1 MAEARSDHWGS
12 GAAPDFENFFDNVPV
27 ALHAVAADGRI
38 GHANRAELALLG
50 YEREEYIGRHIADF
64 HVDRPII
71 DDIMERLARGLTVE
85 KVPARLRA
93 KDGSIRHVE
102 ISSSGHF
109 VEGQLAYTQCCTLD
123 VTATKVAEERHSLG
137 QRRFKHTLDALPIAV
152 YTTDPNGRITYFNEA
167 AADLAGRRPT
177 LGEMWCVTWRLYQLD
192 GTRLPHDQCPMAVA
206 LKERRPVTGV
216 EAIAERPDGTR
227 RRFAPYPT
235 PLFDEA
241 GVLIGGVNMLLDVTE
256 RHERDMERARLAAI
270 VMSSDDAIISKTL
283 DSTITS
289 WNAGATRI
297 FGYEAEEM
305 IGQPINRLIP
315 LERHGEERQVI
326 AKLARGERVE
336 HYETVR
342 MAKDGRRI
350 DISLTVSPLRDRLGN
365 IVGASKVGRD
375 ISERKRAEEMQSLLV
390 GELSHRIKNTLATVQ
405 SMAKQTLRR
414 SKSIEEFV
422 NSFEGRL
429 QALASAHSML
439 SDSHWQGAELTS
451 LIHKIVAE
459 DGGRMVLSGPQI
471 MLGSQATLHL
481 SMLLHELAT
490 NARKYGALSGP
501 GGQLALSW
509 SLHRSPEQAVH
520 LSWVETGHTLMR
532 PGKPGFGSKLIQSL
546 VNGGHARMSYGASGI
561 SWEIRML
568 LPEPVPSRLPQFL
581 QPQASIA
588 SNGSTQRRNLMGKR
602 VLVVEDEPL
611 VLLELEQILEDA
623 GVNVV
628 AREAT
633 LASALGAIQELR
645 FDAAL
650 LDANLGGEQVDELAA
665 GLASRKVP
673 FMFLSGYE
681 RESLPAAFRDS
692 VLVPKPFTAQQVLDG
707 LGALFATN
715 GSNVLQL
722 LPRD

>member
-1 MAEARSDHWGS
+1 
-12 GAAPDFENFFDNVPV
+12 
-27 ALHAVAADGRI
+27 
-38 GHANRAELALLG
+38 
-50 YEREEYIGRHIADF
+50 
-64 HVDRPII
+64 
-71 DDIMERLARGLTVE
+71 
-85 KVPARLRA
+85 
-93 KDGSIRHVE
+93 
-102 ISSSGHF
+102 
-109 VEGQLAYTQCCTLD
+109 
-123 VTATKVAEERHSLG
+123 
-137 QRRFKHTLDALPIAV
+137 
-152 YTTDPNGRITYFNEA
+152 
-167 AADLAGRRPT
+167 
-177 LGEMWCVTWRLYQLD
+177 
-192 GTRLPHDQCPMAVA
+192 MAVA

-315 LERHGEERQVI
+315 LERHGEEREVI

-342 MAKDGRRI
+342 MAKDGRRV

-365 IVGASKVGRD
+365 IVGASKVARD
-375 ISERKRAEEMQSLLV
+375 ISERKRAEEMRSLLV

-405 SMAKQTLRR
+405 SMAKQTLRG
-414 SKSIEEFV
+414 SKNTEEFV
-422 NSFEGRL
+422 HTFEGRL
-429 QALASAHSML
+429 QALSAAHSML

-451 LIHKIVAE
+451 LIRRILAD
-459 DGGRMVLSGPQI
+459 DGARIVLSGPQV

-481 SMLLHELAT
+481 SMVIHELAT

-509 SLHRSPEQAVH
+509 SLHRTEHEQAVH
-520 LSWVETGHTLMR
+520 ISWVETGTSTLR
-532 PGKPGFGSKLIQSL
+532 PGRAGFGSKLIQSL
-546 VNGGHARMSYGASGI
+546 VNANGGDARMSYGASGI

-568 LPEPVPSRLPQFL
+568 LPEPPPSRIPRFETK
-581 QPQASIA
+581 PEVASA
-588 SNGSTQRRNLMGKR
+588 GCRQHNSGLLGKR
-602 VLVVEDEPL
+602 VLVVEDEPM
-611 VLLELEQILEDA
+611 VLLELVQILEDA
-623 GVNVV
+623 GVKVV
-628 AREAT
+628 GRAVT
-633 LASALGAIQELR
+633 LASALEAIQELR

-650 LDANLGGEQVDELAA
+650 LDANLGGHHVDELAA
-665 GLASRKVP
+665 GLARRTIP

-681 RESLPAAFRDS
+681 RENLPTPFHHS
-692 VLVPKPFTAQQVLDG
+692 VLIPKPFTAQQVLDG
-707 LGALFATN
+707 LGALFAVKVA
-715 GSNVLQL
+715 NVLQL
-722 LPRD
+722 PPCD